1 MEQDPQQTM
10 SLLTRTPATLN
21 ALLRDLPE
29 AWTMRNEG
37 DNSWSAFEV
46 VGHLIHGDRTDWM
59 TRAKI
64 ILQFGEGQPF
74 PPFDRLGH
82 IRESQGKSLEQLLDE
97 FAHLR
102 SDNLRE
108 LRALSLKP
116 KDLELRGQHPALGAV
131 TLSQLLAT
139 WAVHDLTH
147 LHQLSRIMA
156 HQYRDTV
163 GPWSAY
169 LGVLQCAGHS
179 A

>member
-1 MEQDPQQTM
+1 MEQDLQQTM

-37 DNSWSAFEV
+37 DNSWNAFEV

-64 ILQFGEGQPF
+64 ILQFGESQPF

>member
-1 MEQDPQQTM
+1 MEQDLQQTM
-10 SLLTRTPATLN
+10 SLLTRTPAALN
-21 ALLRDLPE
+21 ALLRDLPD

-37 DNSWSAFEV
+37 DNSWSNYEV

-59 TRAKI
+59 TRVKI
-64 ILQFGEGQPF
+64 ILQLGESQPF

-82 IRESQGKSLEQLLDE
+82 IRESEGKSLNQLLDE
-97 FAHLR
+97 FALVRSNSLR
-102 SDNLRE
+102 QLRE
-108 LRALSLKP
+108 LNLQS

-147 LHQLSRIMA
+147 LHQISRIMA
-156 HQYRDTV
+156 HQYRDVV
-163 GPWSAY
+163 GPWSGY

-179 A
+179 S